1 MNTSSKQVLFTLAAL
16 TCAFTLLPESA
27 FAASNGMPW
36 EAPLEKVLDSV
47 TGPVARAMGAIVIVM
62 SGMALTV
69 GEASGGTR
77 RLLWVGM
84 GLSITFSA
92 VSFFL
97 GFLGFSSGAAF

>member
-1 MNTSSKQVLFTLAAL
+1 MFSKSNSALFAAIAAVIILNPSFALAA
-16 TCAFTLLPESA
+16 S
-27 FAASNGMPW
+27 SGMPW
-36 EAPLEKVLDSV
+36 EQPLSQVLNSV

-97 GFLGFSSGAAF
+97 GFLGFSQGAAF

>member
-1 MNTSSKQVLFTLAAL
+1 MSTNKKALFAAVLVTMALA
-16 TCAFTLLPESA
+16 PSSA
-27 FAASNGMPW
+27 FAASAGMPW
-36 EAPLEKVLDSV
+36 EQPLETVLNSV
-47 TGPVARAMGAIVIVM
+47 TGPVARAIGAIIIVM

-97 GFLGFSSGAAF
+97 SFLGFSQGAAF

>member
-1 MNTSSKQVLFTLAAL
+1 MRPNFSAALAITLALIAL
-16 TCAFTLLPESA
+16 TPLPA
-27 FAASNGMPW
+27 FAGSAGMPW
-36 EAPLEKVLDSV
+36 EQPLEQVLNSV
-47 TGPVARAMGAIVIVM
+47 TGPVARAIGAIIIVM

-69 GEASGGTR
+69 REASGGTR

-97 GFLGFSSGAAF
+97 SLLGFAQGAAF

>member
-1 MNTSSKQVLFTLAAL
+1 MKNRNQAL
-16 TCAFTLLPESA
+16 IGALLVAISLVPSSA
-27 FAASNGMPW
+27 FAASAGMPW
-36 EAPLEKVLDSV
+36 EQPLETVLNSV
-47 TGPVARAMGAIVIVM
+47 TGPVARAIGAIIIVM

-97 GFLGFSSGAAF
+97 SFLGFSQGAAF